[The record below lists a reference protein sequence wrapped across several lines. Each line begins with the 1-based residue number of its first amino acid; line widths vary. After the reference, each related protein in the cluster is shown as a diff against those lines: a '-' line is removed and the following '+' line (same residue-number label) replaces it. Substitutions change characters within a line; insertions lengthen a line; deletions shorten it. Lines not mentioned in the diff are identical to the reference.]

1 MTKTALGRGFDGLIP
16 VGFNVDEVAV
26 PGESIKQI
34 AIDKIHINPDQPR
47 KHFDDVALEELAS
60 SIKQHGIIQPLVV
73 TPVSDGYRIVAGER
87 RYRAS
92 KLAKLAK
99 LPVIVRNHQELE
111 ELEIALVE
119 NVQRV
124 DLSPLEQA
132 LSIVRLRDQ
141 FSLTPKDIAKKLG
154 KAETTI
160 SNTVRL
166 LQLTKRGIEA
176 LSDGR
181 ISEGHAR
188 ALLALKADEQAQE
201 QLLNE
206 IEQKKYSVREA
217 EQWVQNWKKQREQK
231 NNSTDTLLV
240 NRLTKLK
247 KSGLKIAHRQKK
259 TGGQIIVDYK
269 TQNELDT
276 IIKAF
281 EAES

>member
-1 MTKTALGRGFDGLIP
+1 
-16 VGFNVDEVAV
+16 
-26 PGESIKQI
+26 
-34 AIDKIHINPDQPR
+34 
-47 KHFDDVALEELAS
+47 
-60 SIKQHGIIQPLVV
+60 
-73 TPVSDGYRIVAGER
+73 
-87 RYRAS
+87 
-92 KLAKLAK
+92 AK